1 VGARIGAEG
10 ADANWADM
18 VLVGRIAR
26 PHGIR
31 GQVVV
36 TPETDF
42 VEERFREG
50 AMMWC
55 RTARGDEQLTIASMR
70 VQKGRPIVGFDG
82 FESIDD
88 VERLTGAELRIPEAA
103 LRPLGDGAYYHHQL
117 VGCAVDT
124 VNGERVGQ
132 VVRVEGGSSGSLLEI
147 EGPRGR
153 VLVPLAAEI
162 CVEIDVRGK
171 RIRIDPPEGL
181 LDVNM

>member
-1 VGARIGAEG
+1 MSARAES
-10 ADANWADM
+10 DWTEM

-26 PHGIR
+26 THGIR

-42 VEERFREG
+42 VEERFHEG
-50 AMMWC
+50 ATVWC
-55 RTARGDEQLTIASMR
+55 RTAHGREQLTVASMR

-103 LRPLGDGAYYHHQL
+103 LQPLSDGTYYHHQL
-117 VGCAVDT
+117 IGCAVDT
-124 VNGERVGQ
+124 VGGERVGT
-132 VVRVEGGSSGSLLEI
+132 VVRVEGGSAGSVLEI
-147 EGPRGR
+147 EGPRGQ

-162 CVEIDVRGK
+162 CVDIDVRGK

-181 LDVNM
+181 LDVNA